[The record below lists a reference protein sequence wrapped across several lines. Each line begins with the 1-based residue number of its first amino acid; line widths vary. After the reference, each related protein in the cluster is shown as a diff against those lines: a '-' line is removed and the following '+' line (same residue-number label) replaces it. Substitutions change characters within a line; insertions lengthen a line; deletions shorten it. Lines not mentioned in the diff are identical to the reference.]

1 LKVADLLS
9 PTGGQHQQPH
19 DAAEVVVFAC
29 GPDRPQLGVGEH
41 AIAGGHARLSV
52 VEAVLNHVSGHKAGV
67 AGVYNKA
74 TYEREMRAALL
85 LWAERLRS
93 IVAGEDCKVV
103 PLRPAG
109 EAAG

>member
-1 LKVADLLS
+1 MGD
-9 PTGGQHQQPH
+9 
-19 DAAEVVVFAC
+19 
-29 GPDRPQLGVGEH
+29 LGVLPH
-41 AIAGGHARLSV
+41 V
-52 VEAVLNHVSGHKAGV
+52 VESVLNHRSGHKAGV

-85 LWAERLRS
+85 LWAERLRA

-109 EAAG
+109 ETAG